1 MENNRSHQDLVKKT
15 TESIWKTI
23 PPIWHYMR
31 SIIHNIA
38 REEFGITPAQ
48 FQILRRIRQ
57 ENKRT
62 VSELSDSMMISRPG
76 VSRAVDELV
85 NAGLIERKVDA
96 SDRRIVYLS
105 PSMEGE
111 ELIIKVHEKNNQVMQ
126 ALFMNLHEE
135 ELESLLA
142 ALHVIDNILL
152 STNIIK

>member
-85 NAGLIERKVDA
+85 NAGLIERKVDP

-105 PSMEGE
+105 PSKDGE

>member
-1 MENNRSHQDLVKKT
+1 MDDNQSHQDLVKKT

-23 PPIWHYMR
+23 PPIWHFMR

-48 FQILRRIRQ
+48 FQILRRIKQ

-85 NAGLIERKVDA
+85 IAGLIKRSVDP

-111 ELIIKVHEKNNQVMQ
+111 ELIDKVHEKNYQVMQ
-126 ALFMNLHEE
+126 ALFMDLHQD
-135 ELESLLA
+135 ELEKLLA
-142 ALHVIDNILL
+142 AVHVMDNILL